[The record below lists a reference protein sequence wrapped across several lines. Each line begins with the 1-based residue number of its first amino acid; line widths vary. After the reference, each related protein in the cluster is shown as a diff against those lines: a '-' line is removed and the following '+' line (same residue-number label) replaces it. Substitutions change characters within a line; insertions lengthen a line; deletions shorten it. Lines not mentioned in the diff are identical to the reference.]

1 MSNEFTNQTTKNQ
14 HVVPQRHL
22 KNFTISNDTKL
33 ECLNADAMRLE
44 KTRSPKSICSADF
57 FYALDSGKEDEYSQ
71 IVEKAFGNIE
81 DWYGDNIDRI
91 ENLLISKQVLS
102 NNDKHAVSWV
112 IANFYFRGY
121 KFRFQTKKMLGKLMD
136 WLAPNISEHIHSEC
150 VSEHPNIFSDEN
162 KSKEIAKKVVDDGL
176 SAYARN
182 TSYATNRAFDEKF
195 ANTLTHKKWQ
205 ILINNSVEFPF
216 ITGDEAVIGI
226 TNDKIP
232 KMFAN
237 GFLAL
242 THIFNLSSKI
252 AIIASY
258 PYNEEMHG
266 QVVFKD
272 ITENKPEI
280 FKNNL
285 LYVNHTYKYCYA
297 SKKSFFEKLINS
309 ERRNKKI

>member
-1 MSNEFTNQTTKNQ
+1 
-14 HVVPQRHL
+14 
-22 KNFTISNDTKL
+22 
-33 ECLNADAMRLE
+33 
-44 KTRSPKSICSADF
+44 
-57 FYALDSGKEDEYSQ
+57 
-71 IVEKAFGNIE
+71 
-81 DWYGDNIDRI
+81 
-91 ENLLISKQVLS
+91 
-102 NNDKHAVSWV
+102 
-112 IANFYFRGY
+112 
-121 KFRFQTKKMLGKLMD
+121 MD

-162 KSKEIAKKVVDDGL
+162 KSKEIAKKVVDDEL
-176 SAYARN
+176 SAYVGN
-182 TSYATNRAFDEKF
+182 TSYATNRAFDKGF
-195 ANTLTHKKWQ
+195 ANTLIHKKWQ

-216 ITGDEAVIGI
+216 ITGDEAVIEI

-232 KMFAN
+232 KMFSN

-242 THIFNLSSKI
+242 THIFHLSPRI

-272 ITENKPEI
+272 ITKNKLEI

-285 LYVNHTYKYCYA
+285 LYVKHTYKYCYA
-297 SKKSFFEKLINS
+297 SKKSFFEELINS